1 MYADRFFPLFI
12 SLYLIYVC
20 NSPFGDI
27 FFNFFEFISVGNINA
42 LRQAIHRFPDGQYN
56 YFHEELMSMDKNELA
71 AIIGSNLCT
80 LRLDSGLTQEELA
93 EAAGISTSFYA
104 NLERGNKGVS
114 VAVLYSL
121 AECLGVTVDRLLY
134 EPTHDTHIKN
144 LAALLK
150 GKSPDFIK
158 SVEKMV
164 RLCIDEFSSD

>member
-1 MYADRFFPLFI
+1 MSAIPHLGTY
-12 SLYLIYVC
+12 
-20 NSPFGDI
+20 
-27 FFNFFEFISVGNINA
+27 FFEFISVGNINA
-42 LRQAIHRFPDGQYN
+42 LLQAIHRFPDGQYN
-56 YFHEELMSMDKNELA
+56 YFHEELISMDKNELA

-121 AECLGVTVDRLLY
+121 AECLGVTVDCLLY

-164 RLCIDEFSSD
+164 RLCIDEFSND